1 MTITLQGLT
10 QRQRQ
15 LCDLMWSCSDL
26 KQVQGLIRA
35 LPTLEDQQQA
45 ETLMQ
50 VLIQESLEQQGAMDD
65 YAEDCN
71 DVIVRVSSSR

>member
-1 MTITLQGLT
+1 MITIQGLT

-50 VLIQESLEQQGAMDD
+50 VLIHESLEQQGAMDD

-71 DVIVRVSSSR
+71 DVILRVSSSR

>member
-1 MTITLQGLT
+1 MITLQGLT

>member
-1 MTITLQGLT
+1 MITLQGLT

-50 VLIQESLEQQGAMDD
+50 VMIQESLEQQGAMDD

-71 DVIVRVSSSR
+71 DVILRVSSSR

>member
-1 MTITLQGLT
+1 MITLQGLT

-35 LPTLEDQQQA
+35 LPTVEDQQQA

-50 VLIQESLEQQGAMDD
+50 VMIQESLEQQGAMDD